1 MFRRFF
7 GRQTPLRQG
16 LFASS
21 RYSLEN
27 LNNKTGATSRRPG
40 VLRVEPLE
48 KRELLSATPLEGVV
62 PQVPMGL
69 SGDIPPMLPM
79 DAGPTGE
86 SYFIFEDWSSGN
98 SWCDAEKSP
107 SDSDDNLMCWAAAAS
122 NILAW
127 GGWGVGEIDTC
138 DEIFAH
144 FQDNWTDSISV
155 PSAGWEW
162 WFQGTDLAAMNGD
175 GGAYFTEYVY
185 DDWMYGGSSGTQ
197 TISDIHYLMQA
208 GYGVTLGLSGP
219 GGHAVTC
226 WGLNY
231 NPDTGEYLGLW
242 ISDSDDMKGT
252 DTPEDQ
258 LRYYEVRTENNRYY
272 LNNYCSSNSWYI
284 SYSSGLMARPEII
297 TPVPAGTVVGT
308 LFNDLNGDGDQDPGE
323 EGLADQSVFLD
334 QNGNGTQENR
344 NAVFT
349 NDTPTTLLDVAYV
362 TSTINVDSAI
372 TSITDLNLTLDIS
385 HTKNRMVS
393 AWLISPD
400 GTRTTLFSNIGG
412 SGDNFEN
419 VTFDDE
425 AAETARAVPDGT
437 ITGTLQPFY
446 CLSQFDGM
454 NPNGEWTLELY
465 GRWPGYTG
473 TLNSWSLDITESEQ
487 LAVTDAEGNFAFT
500 ELPDGDYSVIA
511 TGPDGWTATGDG
523 STRDVTLA
531 DGQTE
536 TVDIGFTDG
545 GESGANHA
553 PVLGLIGNKT
563 VDELTTLTF
572 TASATD
578 TDLPADTLTYSLTG
592 DVPAGASIGASSG
605 VFTWTPTEAQGPDE
619 YTFNVV
625 VSDGEAT
632 DFESIT
638 VTVNEVNTPPVLAT
652 IGNKTVDELTTL
664 TFTASASDVDLP
676 ANTLTYSL
684 AGDVPIGA
692 TIDASSGVFT
702 WTPTEAQ
709 GPGTYTFDVVVSDG
723 EATDSETIIV
733 TVNEVNVAPV
743 LAAIGNKTVDE
754 LTTLTFTASATDA
767 DLPADT
773 LTYSLAGNVPTGA
786 SIGAST
792 GIFTW
797 TPTEAQ
803 GPGTYT
809 FNVVVSDGEATD
821 SETISV
827 TVNEVNTPPVLATIG
842 NKTVDELTTLTFTAS
857 ASDTDLP
864 ANTFAYSL
872 SGDVPTGATI
882 EASTG
887 VFTWTPTEAQGSG
900 TYTFDVVVSDGEAT
914 DSETITVTVLEV
926 NAAPVLGPIGDK
938 MIGEGIA
945 LTFTASATDSD
956 VPVDTLTYSLA
967 GNVPTGASIDG
978 STGLFTWTPT
988 EAQGPG
994 TYTFDV
1000 VVSDGEATDSETI
1013 SVTVNEVNVAP
1024 VLAAIGNKSV
1034 NEHATLTFT
1043 ASATDADLPADT
1055 LTYSLA
1061 GNVPTGAS
1069 IDASSGVFTWTPTE
1083 DQNSGTYTFNVVVSD
1098 GEATDSETITV
1109 TVNEVNIAP
1118 VLAAIGNKS
1127 VNEHATLTF
1136 TASATDADLPDDT
1149 LTYSLSGNV
1158 PTGASIGGFT
1168 GVFTWTPTEAQG
1180 PGTYTFGRRSLR
1192 RRGD

>member
-1 MFRRFF
+1 MGNKVLTSVLDRTAGWRSSFAASFLLFESGVEGIGKGISRRW
-7 GRQTPLRQG
+7 RLLRPEI
-16 LFASS
+16 
-21 RYSLEN
+21 LEN
-27 LNNKTGATSRRPG
+27 RF
-40 VLRVEPLE
+40 
-48 KRELLSATPLEGVV
+48 LLSAP
-62 PQVPMGL
+62 
-69 SGDIPPMLPM
+69 
-79 DAGPTGE
+79 PTGE

-487 LAVTDAEGNFAFT
+487 LAATDAEGNFAFT
-500 ELPDGDYSVIA
+500 THPNGDYSVLILDE
-511 TGPDGWTATGDG
+511 GCIRSPDLNSDGVVDSDDLSLLRSAWEQQTLEYDITGDG
-523 STRDVTLA
+523 RINGADLNRIRLFWRAVVNDFPKFLDFSGDGKINSDDLSMLRDSWGTAASAYDVTG
-531 DGQTE
+531 DGR
-536 TVDIGFTDG
+536 V
-545 GESGANHA
+545 GA
-553 PVLGLIGNKT
+553 
-563 VDELTTLTF
+563 
-572 TASATD
+572 
-578 TDLPADTLTYSLTG
+578 
-592 DVPAGASIGASSG
+592 
-605 VFTWTPTEAQGPDE
+605 
-619 YTFNVV
+619 
-625 VSDGEAT
+625 
-632 DFESIT
+632 
-638 VTVNEVNTPPVLAT
+638 
-652 IGNKTVDELTTL
+652 
-664 TFTASASDVDLP
+664 
-676 ANTLTYSL
+676 
-684 AGDVPIGA
+684 
-692 TIDASSGVFT
+692 
-702 WTPTEAQ
+702 
-709 GPGTYTFDVVVSDG
+709 
-723 EATDSETIIV
+723 
-733 TVNEVNVAPV
+733 
-743 LAAIGNKTVDE
+743 
-754 LTTLTFTASATDA
+754 A
-767 DLPADT
+767 DLDLIRAFWGRVSPALLDQMG
-773 LTYSLAGNVPTGA
+773 LRNPGNSP
-786 SIGAST
+786 
-792 GIFTW
+792 
-797 TPTEAQ
+797 
-803 GPGTYT
+803 
-809 FNVVVSDGEATD
+809 
-821 SETISV
+821 
-827 TVNEVNTPPVLATIG
+827 L
-842 NKTVDELTTLTFTAS
+842 
-857 ASDTDLP
+857 
-864 ANTFAYSL
+864 
-872 SGDVPTGATI
+872 
-882 EASTG
+882 
-887 VFTWTPTEAQGSG
+887 
-900 TYTFDVVVSDGEAT
+900 
-914 DSETITVTVLEV
+914 
-926 NAAPVLGPIGDK
+926 
-938 MIGEGIA
+938 
-945 LTFTASATDSD
+945 
-956 VPVDTLTYSLA
+956 
-967 GNVPTGASIDG
+967 
-978 STGLFTWTPT
+978 
-988 EAQGPG
+988 
-994 TYTFDV
+994 
-1000 VVSDGEATDSETI
+1000 
-1013 SVTVNEVNVAP
+1013 
-1024 VLAAIGNKSV
+1024 
-1034 NEHATLTFT
+1034 
-1043 ASATDADLPADT
+1043 
-1055 LTYSLA
+1055 
-1061 GNVPTGAS
+1061 
-1069 IDASSGVFTWTPTE
+1069 
-1083 DQNSGTYTFNVVVSD
+1083 
-1098 GEATDSETITV
+1098 
-1109 TVNEVNIAP
+1109 
-1118 VLAAIGNKS
+1118 
-1127 VNEHATLTF
+1127 
-1136 TASATDADLPDDT
+1136 
-1149 LTYSLSGNV
+1149 
-1158 PTGASIGGFT
+1158 
-1168 GVFTWTPTEAQG
+1168 
-1180 PGTYTFGRRSLR
+1180 
-1192 RRGD
+1192 